1 MLAIKTSAST
11 SGRIPTIGSAMRYI
25 SPTGYLPRSGY
36 RSIAICYNSPMK
48 AVTYG
53 KKALKDL
60 DAMPVNDSRRVR
72 AKINQYAA
80 DPQSQ
85 ANNIVKMQNETGYRL
100 RVGDWRVRFDENDTV
115 IEILRVLPRGQVYK
129 KHI

>member
-1 MLAIKTSAST
+1 
-11 SGRIPTIGSAMRYI
+11 
-25 SPTGYLPRSGY
+25 
-36 RSIAICYNSPMK
+36 MK
-48 AVTYG
+48 AVTYA

-60 DAMPVNDSRRVR
+60 AAMPAADSRRVR
-72 AKINQYAA
+72 AKIDQYAA

-85 ANNIVKMQNETGYRL
+85 ANNVVRMQNERGYRL

-129 KHI
+129 KHV

>member
-1 MLAIKTSAST
+1 
-11 SGRIPTIGSAMRYI
+11 
-25 SPTGYLPRSGY
+25 
-36 RSIAICYNSPMK
+36 MK
-48 AVTYG
+48 AVTYA

-115 IEILRVLPRGQVYK
+115 I
-129 KHI
+129 

>member
-1 MLAIKTSAST
+1 
-11 SGRIPTIGSAMRYI
+11 
-25 SPTGYLPRSGY
+25 
-36 RSIAICYNSPMK
+36 MK
-48 AVTYG
+48 AVTYA

-129 KHI
+129 KQI

>member
-1 MLAIKTSAST
+1 
-11 SGRIPTIGSAMRYI
+11 
-25 SPTGYLPRSGY
+25 
-36 RSIAICYNSPMK
+36 MK
-48 AVTYG
+48 AVTYA

-115 IEILRVLPRGQVYK
+115 IEILRVLPRGQVYE